1 MSLNNIPVVAIIP
14 ARLGSKGVKNK
25 NLYKINH
32 KPLIYYTIIAAK
44 NSKFIDHIYL
54 SSESNLILSYAEK
67 YKIKR
72 IKRQKKYSSDK
83 STASEVMLDAS
94 KKLEKILYNQ
104 NPFIIYLQPTSPLR
118 DTLHIDKAFKIL
130 SKVHNSSLVSVV
142 KSKETPYKMF
152 TLNKNKKLKSIFDEK
167 LSNFN
172 RQSLPQTYKANGA
185 LYIFRLFNFLKNNSF
200 PSNNSIPY
208 LMNDVE
214 SLDVDTYGDIKKVE
228 LFLKNKL

>member
-25 NLYKINH
+25 NLYKINN

-44 NSKFIDHIYL
+44 NSKYIDHIYL

-72 IKRQKKYSSDK
+72 IKRDKKYSSHK
-83 STASEVMLDAS
+83 STAPEVMLDAS
-94 KKLEKILYNQ
+94 KKLEKKLYNQ

-118 DTLHIDKAFKIL
+118 ETLHIDKAFKIL
-130 SKVHNSSLVSVV
+130 SEIQTSSLVSVV

-172 RQSLPQTYKANGA
+172 RQN
-185 LYIFRLFNFLKNNSF
+185 R
-200 PSNNSIPY
+200 
-208 LMNDVE
+208 
-214 SLDVDTYGDIKKVE
+214 KKTWV
-228 LFLKNKL
+228 